1 MADLVGG
8 KFQPMQYQRALP
20 VLTVMLCCLGAAA
33 AQIIEFRADGVK
45 CRHSGLS
52 SHLEH
57 CDVPD
62 WYACAFVG
70 SISAIN
76 PIENGESEIQVTPDE
91 VFSRR
96 PWELID
102 CANVAGRVP
111 AEAGSRGLLAFLLAE
126 VRPKPSAAVTLT
138 AKRRRRLLRLPA

>member
-8 KFQPMQYQRALP
+8 KFQRMQYQRALP

-33 AQIIEFRADGVK
+33 AQIIEFRADGVR

-52 SHLEH
+52 SNLEH
-57 CDVPD
+57 CGVPD
-62 WYACAFVG
+62 LYACAFVV

-76 PIENGESEIQVTPDE
+76 PIENGERAKIQVTPDE

-96 PWELID
+96 PWDSLTVRTSQGACLPKLAVGDYWLFFLRKWNGSSIVLD
-102 CANVAGRVP
+102 YYGNDSRPVAD
-111 AEAGSRGLLAFLLAE
+111 A
-126 VRPKPSAAVTLT
+126 
-138 AKRRRRLLRLPA
+138 